1 MTEKGA
7 RLEVI
12 AGTMFGGKSSEL
24 IRRIKR
30 HEILGRKVQVFG
42 PSIDTRYG
50 KIASLPMTY
59 YKEKQVM

>member
-1 MTEKGA
+1 MMQKEA

-30 HEILGRKVQVFG
+30 HEILGRKVQVLVQHRH
-42 PSIDTRYG
+42 PLR
-50 KIASLPMTY
+50 K
-59 YKEKQVM
+59 K